1 MTLTIYRY
9 RHEHKGALPCPWG
22 RLFDDRVLTISEFGR
37 RAGLSQKALRLYDV
51 SGLLTP
57 ARVDPANGYRFYEEE
72 QLERARRI
80 SVLRQLDM
88 PLATITDVLAGSDEE
103 ASIRLQRWWV
113 AQEATNAARL
123 ATVDYL
129 RGRLNRTGASGLS
142 PRPVQTREVAATKI
156 ATIRAET
163 NQQLLVGVIVSA
175 TDEIVAYLRG
185 AGANLTGGSWVIYH
199 DAITPEAE
207 GTVEICVPF
216 EGLVDP
222 SGPIAIRVEPA
233 HQEAYCTISMDEC
246 VFPRIMLAYDLVF
259 DWVRTQGLPEA
270 GASREIYRTD
280 CHLLPRDEPA
290 VDIAQP
296 ILARRT

>member
-1 MTLTIYRY
+1 LD
-9 RHEHKGALPCPWG
+9 E
-22 RLFDDRVLTISEFGR
+22 RVLTISEFGR

-57 ARVDPANGYRFYEEE
+57 ARVDPANGYRFYDEE

-103 ASIRLQRWWV
+103 ASIRLERWW
-113 AQEATNAARL
+113 AAEEATTAARR

-129 RGRLNRTGASGLS
+129 RGRLNQTGVSGLS
-142 PRPVQTREVAATKI
+142 PRPVRTREVPATKI
-156 ATIRAET
+156 ATIRAES
-163 NQQLLVGVIVSA
+163 NQSMLVGTIVSA
-175 TDEIVAYLRG
+175 TDEIMTYLRG
-185 AGANLTGGSWVIYH
+185 TGASLTGGSWVIYH
-199 DAITPEAE
+199 DPVTPEAE

-222 SGPIAIRVEPA
+222 AGSIAIRVEPA

-246 VFPRIMLAYDLVF
+246 SYPRIMLAYDLVF
-259 DWVRTQGLPEA
+259 DWVRSQALPEA
-270 GASREIYRTD
+270 GAPREIYQPD
-280 CHLLPRDEPA
+280 CHLLPRDAPA

-296 ILARRT
+296 FLVRRP